1 MFYSCFILFFFVCFF
16 SSFQAQ
22 SLKTFTIQVLADS
35 ALEGEE
41 SFNVRLFPAQT
52 DAVIDPL
59 HGQFQ
64 EMLLSIQR

>member
-1 MFYSCFILFFFVCFF
+1 MCVCYLF
-16 SSFQAQ
+16 QTE

-52 DAVIDPL
+52 EAVIDPL
-59 HGQFQ
+59 RGQY
-64 EMLLSIQR
+64 IQ